1 MSSFVPRALL
11 KYSPLHSYS
20 PRADN
25 LATRPLL
32 SVQNCFQC
40 ITTTFTAVSRRP
52 GHHWSAQS
60 HARNALTLRRGAQKR
75 SIRRSGNQSRGRSDS
90 YGYALRTYGSHHYA
104 ASFTQAIIISKSII
118 ALALLAASSTTALLD
133 VHKDSPRLRRR
144 LGKGKSGKGGKGKYY
159 GKSKGG
165 WEDEDEESD
174 EDDCSCDAVYEELE
188 ACKENSE
195 ACQDE
200 LNQCSEQI
208 QDEQK
213 KCDAKTDEL
222 KDLIGQLTEE
232 LAACEA
238 TSEEKINELQ
248 TIINKLESEL
258 KDCNGDKDQI
268 TIKLQNCEKSQGESR
283 ETIVKLETEL
293 MACWSG
299 TSSKRASTPRPSTST
314 RQRSRPSGRSSPR
327 PPSMP

>member
-159 GKSKGG
+159 GKGKGG
-165 WEDEDEESD
+165 WSEDEDEESD
-174 EDDCSCDAVYEELE
+174 DSKASAIASAE
-188 ACKENSE
+188 
-195 ACQDE
+195 
-200 LNQCSEQI
+200 
-208 QDEQK
+208 
-213 KCDAKTDEL
+213 
-222 KDLIGQLTEE
+222 
-232 LAACEA
+232 
-238 TSEEKINELQ
+238 
-248 TIINKLESEL
+248 
-258 KDCNGDKDQI
+258 
-268 TIKLQNCEKSQGESR
+268 
-283 ETIVKLETEL
+283 
-293 MACWSG
+293 
-299 TSSKRASTPRPSTST
+299 SSKLAYESILLLTGGSASDSAKKADSLDGFTPEPAK
-314 RQRSRPSGRSSPR
+314 
-327 PPSMP
+327 